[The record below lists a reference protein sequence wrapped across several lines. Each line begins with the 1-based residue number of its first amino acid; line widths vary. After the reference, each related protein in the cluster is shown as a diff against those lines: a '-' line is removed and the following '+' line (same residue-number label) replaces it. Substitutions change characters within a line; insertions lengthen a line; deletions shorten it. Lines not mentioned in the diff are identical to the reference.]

1 MKIIQR
7 NTDEK
12 QQSNNNYNKVPG
24 DAKKILVATW
34 VSSSSYNDCDSRG
47 EGVLVLNTK
56 PVLVLQEGRM
66 CF

>member
-1 MKIIQR
+1 MKSIQR

-24 DAKKILVATW
+24 DAKKSLVATW
-34 VSSSSYNDCDSRG
+34 VSSSSYNDCDGRG